1 MDISIYASEDTKKYI
16 MDGIQ
21 IFSDSIKS
29 DYLDVAYLEN
39 GIIIPVEHPFGT
51 KGVGGVVDEK
61 GKIHDYSLRNN
72 TIFTDNYT
80 RYQSSYEYY
89 GANPDTN
96 LKNVKYVNEE
106 IMFLGVG
113 FNQFDYGHTILESL
127 GRLWY
132 LLDKDASKYKVAL
145 LSPPSKDCIDLLILF
160 GIVEEN
166 IITITEPT
174 KYRNV
179 IIPQT
184 SISIVF
190 YFNIKFKE
198 IIDRISDKIEPYNFE
213 KVYFSKKNIYYK
225 RNLHE
230 KPLQDVFRNN
240 GYKIFYPEKL
250 SVKEKIA
257 IVKGCKYY
265 AGFNGSNIVHSVFAK
280 EGANII
286 CLLRC
291 NDEPYESY
299 LNMHNNNIILVTSNN
314 LSLPISRWAGP
325 YIVCGNEYLFKFFD
339 DYNFKYNK
347 KSFLYN
353 NYQILDY
360 IFIWSQIF
368 KEDLVLKKPSNVI
381 QISNEQIA
389 NNIVKI
395 YYNYMK
401 ENTLYKNTGFF
412 IGITTEVGNVNY
424 NNYFEIVI
432 FGIRIIKIDLNKY
445 SILKKISWWIP
456 IRKLRDN
463 FRNKF
468 VYYYPPKDEY
478 KNYFIDKVLNK

>member
-21 IFSDSIKS
+21 IFSNSIKS
-29 DYLDVAYLEN
+29 DDLDVAYLEN
-39 GIIIPVEHPFGT
+39 GIIIPIENPFST

-72 TIFTDNYT
+72 INFTVDYT
-80 RYQSSYEYY
+80 RKPSLTNYY

-96 LKNVKYVNEE
+96 LKNVKYVDEE
-106 IMFLGVG
+106 IMFLGIG
-113 FNQFDYGHTILESL
+113 FSQRDYGHTILESL
-127 GRLWY
+127 SRLWY

-145 LSPPSKDCIDLLILF
+145 LSPPSKDCIDLLLLF

-179 IIPQT
+179 IIPQN
-184 SISIVF
+184 SIEIYF

-198 IIDRISDKIEPYNFE
+198 IIDRIKDKIEPYNFE
-213 KVYFSKKNIYYK
+213 KVYFSRKHIHYK
-225 RNLHE
+225 RTLHE
-230 KPLQDVFRNN
+230 KPLQDVFINN

-265 AGFNGSNIVHSVFAK
+265 AGLNGTNIVHSIFAK
-280 EGANII
+280 EGTNII

-291 NDEPYESY
+291 NEEPYESY
-299 LNMHNNNIILVTSNN
+299 INMNNNNIICVTSNN
-314 LSLPISRWAGP
+314 LSLPIGGWAGP

-339 DYNFKYNK
+339 DYNFRYNK

-360 IFIWSQIF
+360 IFVWSQIY
-368 KEDLVLKKPSNVI
+368 KEALAKGIYNTI
-381 QISNEQIA
+381 EMSNEQIA
-389 NNIVKI
+389 DNIVKI

-401 ENTLYKNTGFF
+401 ENTLSKNTLFY

-432 FGIRIIKIDLNKY
+432 FGIRIIKINLNKY
-445 SILKKISWWIP
+445 GILKKISWWIP

-463 FRNKF
+463 FRNKI
-468 VYYYPPKDEY
+468 VYSQVSNDEY
-478 KNYFIDKVLNK
+478 KNYFIDKILNK